1 MTATPP
7 QSAVVADALAFLAE
21 QAHVYLLGRRPDGYP
36 TGYAMMGRVR
46 DGGVEFSTYRASAKV
61 RNLVRD
67 GVASILA
74 VSEVAEDDRVLHAEG
89 PVAVLDGTAWLDAA
103 RGEMPAGPSS
113 GPRAVPS
120 EITDTVAARHASG
133 KRCVLRVTIEQA
145 RFSRRWLP

>member
-21 QAHVYLLGRRPDGYP
+21 QGHVYLLGRRPDGYP

-61 RNLVRD
+61 RNLARD

-103 RGEMPAGPSS
+103 RGEMSAGP
-113 GPRAVPS
+113 GAVPS